1 MKIIS
6 YLNIL
11 IIYLYLSLNNFVNCY
26 NIKNNFVLNK
36 VSKINKNSSL
46 TRLNSNTNSN
56 TNTNTNIKFVDNN
69 ILKNKL
75 FGFLNLIRYK
85 NIFPTV
91 YLFLTGAF
99 IVNPNVSNLL
109 LNIKRLSYT
118 LCTTLSIMMS
128 NMVVNDLF
136 DIRLDKINNPLRPL
150 ITGSIK
156 IKEAILLLITLLSFT
171 EYINIYFLP
180 KEIQNI
186 IHFTELYTLVYTPI
200 LKKIPL
206 IKNLS
211 CALIVSLSIYTGA
224 LSAGISKNLKILYQ
238 IISLVF
244 LGSFYNEILLD
255 IHDHE
260 GDTRNNIR
268 TISTL
273 FGKRV
278 ALSISEFILSVN
290 INYNVLL
297 LSVYGDIFY
306 AFLFFLLS
314 IPISVD
320 LLKIYESNY
329 KKENIR
335 KAVNTSSAQL
345 LFMLSLFILLSIK

>member
-136 DIRLDKINNPLRPL
+136 DIR
-150 ITGSIK
+150 
-156 IKEAILLLITLLSFT
+156 
-171 EYINIYFLP
+171 
-180 KEIQNI
+180 
-186 IHFTELYTLVYTPI
+186 H
-200 LKKIPL
+200 
-206 IKNLS
+206 
-211 CALIVSLSIYTGA
+211 
-224 LSAGISKNLKILYQ
+224 
-238 IISLVF
+238 
-244 LGSFYNEILLD
+244 
-255 IHDHE
+255 
-260 GDTRNNIR
+260 
-268 TISTL
+268 
-273 FGKRV
+273 
-278 ALSISEFILSVN
+278 
-290 INYNVLL
+290 
-297 LSVYGDIFY
+297 
-306 AFLFFLLS
+306 
-314 IPISVD
+314 
-320 LLKIYESNY
+320 
-329 KKENIR
+329 
-335 KAVNTSSAQL
+335 
-345 LFMLSLFILLSIK
+345 